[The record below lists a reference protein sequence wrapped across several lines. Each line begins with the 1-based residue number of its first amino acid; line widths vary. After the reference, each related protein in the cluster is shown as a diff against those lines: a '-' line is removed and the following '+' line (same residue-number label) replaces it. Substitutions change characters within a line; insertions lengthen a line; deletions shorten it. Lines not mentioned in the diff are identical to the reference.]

1 MGRSQSTPG
10 LVESTGRIALEDMW
24 IPPVAPIAYQQRSL
38 LSSPPST
45 KQTPESPGAVSTSS
59 GRSHQQILSVS
70 HDRRSGESTNKTKC
84 IMNFTTIFKIKQK
97 YVSCT
102 VFTGFLKQVLTI
114 FQWYRE

>member
-10 LVESTGRIALEDMW
+10 LVESSGRVALEDMW
-24 IPPVAPIAYQQRSL
+24 IPPVAPLTYQQRSL

-70 HDRRSGESTNKTKC
+70 HDRRSGIKILNAKSFQIFYFINIKFQIGKTK
-84 IMNFTTIFKIKQK
+84 
-97 YVSCT
+97 
-102 VFTGFLKQVLTI
+102 
-114 FQWYRE
+114 

>member
-10 LVESTGRIALEDMW
+10 LVESSGRVALEDMW
-24 IPPVAPIAYQQRSL
+24 IPPVAPLTYQQRSL

-70 HDRRSGESTNKTKC
+70 HDRRSG
-84 IMNFTTIFKIKQK
+84 
-97 YVSCT
+97 T
-102 VFTGFLKQVLTI
+102 VI
-114 FQWYRE
+114 INANSFQNW